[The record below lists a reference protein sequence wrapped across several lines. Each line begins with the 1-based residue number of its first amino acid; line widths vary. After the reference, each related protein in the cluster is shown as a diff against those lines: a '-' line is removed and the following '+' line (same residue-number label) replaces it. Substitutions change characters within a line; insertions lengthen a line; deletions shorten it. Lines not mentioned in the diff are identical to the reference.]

1 MFKRENIM
9 KMNLTNNWIAQFID
23 NIGKNI
29 LSSVEIDK
37 YFSLNNEKKM
47 VTQYLVFKIIIK
59 SISLNVKNSNESI
72 PIILNFLLK
81 RSEENENYEL
91 SEIMKDIKVNYDK
104 LIEMNNASVKQ
115 VKPVKKPIVLNKPNQ
130 TND

>member
-9 KMNLTNNWIAQFID
+9 KMNLTNNWVSQFID

-115 VKPVKKPIVLNKPNQ
+115 VKSVKKPIVLNKPNQ

>member
-9 KMNLTNNWIAQFID
+9 KINLTNNWVAQFID

-104 LIEMNNASVKQ
+104 LIEMNSSSVKQ

>member
-1 MFKRENIM
+1 
-9 KMNLTNNWIAQFID
+9 
-23 NIGKNI
+23 
-29 LSSVEIDK
+29 
-37 YFSLNNEKKM
+37 M

>member
-1 MFKRENIM
+1 M
-9 KMNLTNNWIAQFID
+9 KMNLTNNWVSQFID

-115 VKPVKKPIVLNKPNQ
+115 VKSVKKPIVLNKPNQ

>member
-1 MFKRENIM
+1 M
-9 KMNLTNNWIAQFID
+9 KMNLTNNWVSQFID

>member
-1 MFKRENIM
+1 M
-9 KMNLTNNWIAQFID
+9 KMNLTNNWVAQFID

>member
-1 MFKRENIM
+1 M
-9 KMNLTNNWIAQFID
+9 KMNLTNNWVAQFID

-104 LIEMNNASVKQ
+104 LIEMNSSSVKQ

>member
-9 KMNLTNNWIAQFID
+9 KMNLTNNWVSQFID

>member
-9 KMNLTNNWIAQFID
+9 KINLTNNWVAQFID
-23 NIGKNI
+23 NIGKSVLSNI
-29 LSSVEIDK
+29 ETDK
-37 YFSLNNEKKM
+37 YFSLNSEKKM
-47 VTQYLVFKIIIK
+47 VTQYLVFKIILKNVSLKIK
-59 SISLNVKNSNESI
+59 DFNESV
-72 PIILNFLLK
+72 PIIINFLLK

>member
-9 KMNLTNNWIAQFID
+9 KMNLTNSWVAQFID

-115 VKPVKKPIVLNKPNQ
+115 VKPVKKPIILNKPNQ

>member
-9 KMNLTNNWIAQFID
+9 KMNLTNNWVAQFID

>member
-1 MFKRENIM
+1 M
-9 KMNLTNNWIAQFID
+9 KINLTNNWVAQFID

-104 LIEMNNASVKQ
+104 LIEMNSSSVKQ